1 MTNSQNCSNNS
12 SLRLILQLD
21 KIVNDTKQIAEL
33 LQLPQEV
40 TIVSHRN
47 PDGDAIGSSIAMAAF
62 LRKQNHTVHVILPSE
77 YPDVFGFLRGI
88 DDIIIFDLEKE
99 KSKEC
104 IDKSSIVICLDFN
117 SLERID
123 KLGQL
128 ISASNTKILMIDH
141 HIEPE
146 PFYELAISRADVSST
161 SELVYN
167 YIQDLDKTNLIDLE
181 IGEAIMTGILT
192 DTGSFRHNTNK
203 GTYFV
208 AGELKAKG
216 VDDYYLQDKIF
227 NSMTEKQ
234 LRLLGHCLANRMEI
248 ISEYRTGIIHLT
260 LNDYEEF
267 DIKRG
272 DTEGIVNYIL
282 MLKKMDVAI
291 FVRQQPKIVKLS
303 LRSKGDISVQ
313 ALARDHFN
321 GGGHVNASGG
331 HLYGS
336 IGKVVRI
343 LKEVLPDYV
352 PKYKS

>member
-1 MTNSQNCSNNS
+1 MHLS
-12 SLRLILQLD
+12 I
-21 KIVNDTKQIAEL
+21 IVNDTNQIAEL
-33 LQLPQEV
+33 LQLPKEV

-62 LRKQNHTVHVILPSE
+62 LRKHNHTVHVILPSE
-77 YPDVFGFLRGI
+77 YPDLFGFLKGI
-88 DDIIIFDLEKE
+88 DDIIIYDTEPE

-104 IDKSSIVICLDFN
+104 IDKSSVVICLDFN

-123 KLGQL
+123 KLGKL
-128 ISASNTKILMIDH
+128 ISQADVKIVMIDH

-146 PFYELAISRADVSST
+146 PFYELAISQADVSST

-167 YIQDLDKTNLIDLE
+167 YIRDLDKTKMIDLE

-208 AGELKAKG
+208 AGDLKAKG

-248 ISEYRTGIIHLT
+248 IEEYRTGIIYLSQT
-260 LNDYEEF
+260 DYEEF
-267 DIKRG
+267 DIIRG

-282 MLKKMDVAI
+282 MMKQMDVAI

-313 ALARDHFN
+313 ALARNHFN

-331 HLYGS
+331 HTYGS
-336 IGKVVRI
+336 IGKVIRKI
-343 LKEVLPDYV
+343 KEVLPDYV

>member
-1 MTNSQNCSNNS
+1 
-12 SLRLILQLD
+12 
-21 KIVNDTKQIAEL
+21 VNDTKEIADL
-33 LQLPQEV
+33 LQLPKEV

-62 LRKQNHTVHVILPSE
+62 LRKQNHNVQVILPSE
-77 YPDVFGFLRGI
+77 YPDVFGFLKGI
-88 DDIIIFDLEKE
+88 DDIIIYDTEPEKAKEVIE
-99 KSKEC
+99 KS
-104 IDKSSIVICLDFN
+104 SVVICLDFN

-128 ISASNTKILMIDH
+128 IDKANVQIVMIDH

-161 SELVYN
+161 CELVFN
-167 YIQDLDKTNLIDLE
+167 YIKDVDKVNMIDLE

-203 GTYFV
+203 GTYYV
-208 AGELKAKG
+208 AGDLKARG

-227 NSMTEKQ
+227 NSMNEKQ

-248 ISEYRTGIIHLT
+248 IEEYRTGIISLN
-260 LNDYEEF
+260 LNDYEQF
-267 DIKRG
+267 DIQRG

-282 MLKKMDVAI
+282 MMKQMDVAI
-291 FVRQQPKIVKLS
+291 FVRQQPKIIKLS

-313 ALARDHFN
+313 AMARDHFG
-321 GGGHVNASGG
+321 GGGHKNASGG
-331 HLYGS
+331 YTYGS
-336 IGKVVRI
+336 IGKVIRKI
-343 LKEVLPDYV
+343 KEVLPDYV
-352 PKYKS
+352 PKI